1 MAVCVCVWGGGSRG
15 VTVVEM
21 LEIAVIRDVLYLAF
35 LNLRP
40 NNWHKDANRCC
51 YGVHMYSCVSELDP
65 SVSKSLPLSS
75 GSGKT
80 SP

>member
-1 MAVCVCVWGGGSRG
+1 
-15 VTVVEM
+15 M
-21 LEIAVIRDVLYLAF
+21 LETAVIRDVLYLAY

-51 YGVHMYSCVSELDP
+51 YGVHMYLCVSELDP
-65 SVSKSLPLSS
+65 SVSKPVSLSS
-75 GSGKT
+75 GSRKT